1 MAFQISHL
9 LLQAICR
16 SRSAEMSRDLSVDLR
31 IRVLAA
37 VDGGASHR
45 EAAERF
51 GVSAASVSRWRNLQ
65 IQQGNVRPG
74 SLGGDRNS
82 HKTEAHADLIMTW
95 LGEHRDGTLFE
106 LRDDLAAQGIAISKS
121 ALHRF
126 LVRHEQTRKKDWP
139 CGRAKPSGHPGKAAM
154 LVRGATRSRSRAA
167 RVHR

>member
-1 MAFQISHL
+1 MALQIARIL
-9 LLQAICR
+9 IQAICR
-16 SRSAEMSRDLSVDLR
+16 WRSADMSKALSVDLR

-65 IQQGNVRPG
+65 IRQGNVRPG
-74 SLGGDRNS
+74 PLGGDRSS
-82 HKTEAHADLIMTW
+82 HKIEAHADLIMAW

-106 LRDDLAAQGIAISKS
+106 LRHALAGQGIIASKS

-126 LVRHEQTRKKDWP
+126 LVRHDQTRKK
-139 CGRAKPSGHPGKAAM
+139 RLAM
-154 LVRGATRSRSRAA
+154 R
-167 RVHR
+167 